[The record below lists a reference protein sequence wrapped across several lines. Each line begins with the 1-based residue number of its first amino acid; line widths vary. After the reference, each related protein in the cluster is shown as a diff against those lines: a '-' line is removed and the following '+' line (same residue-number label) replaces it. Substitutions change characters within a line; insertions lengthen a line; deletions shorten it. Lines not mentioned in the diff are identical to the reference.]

1 MAFIVFKVLISS
13 KQNHIPDFFIYKTIK
28 LTFQIVETIKH
39 FSQNFLAYIF
49 LLTFHTKLV
58 GNRSVKY

>member
-39 FSQNFLAYIF
+39 FSQNFLVYIF
-49 LLTFHTKLV
+49 FIDFPYKI
-58 GNRSVKY
+58 GRK